1 MRKASRRLTPMLVL
15 VLATLATG
23 PAFATVTVSR
33 AELNGSKLR
42 IDGGA
47 LASRDITVDGVVM
60 ARSDGSGQFRIERD
74 PYAPPADCTVD
85 VNDGS
90 ATVTSTRLSNCTV
103 TQPPPPADTTV
114 PTPPTDLTAALSGDS
129 ANLSWG
135 ASTDDVGVVGYRV
148 IRNGAALPGTV
159 SGTTFTDAGLPAGT
173 YSYTVV
179 AMDSAGNVSSAS
191 NSATVTV
198 AAAEQS
204 PADTTPPTV
213 PTDFTLALRGTNNT
227 ELAWSVSTDDTAVAG
242 YKIIRNGTV
251 LQATYLNPFYGDT
264 SLAPGTYTYAVA
276 AVDTTGNQ
284 SGWTQSLSVT
294 VQPPPENDTT
304 APTVPTSP
312 HADVVG
318 TTISLGWGMSFDD
331 VGVAGYRITRNGSV
345 LTSTTS
351 AGHLDSGLAAGSY
364 TYTVAALDAAGNT
377 SAESTSVTA
386 VIQADEGLYFITPAA
401 MPDARVGEPYL
412 GYIVSSDPAG
422 PSTFKFKLVSGTVPD
437 GTRFSGNTLENRPE
451 ARVAGT
457 PTRSGTF
464 AFTIEVRDNTGAKAR
479 RTFTINVLTG

>member
-1 MRKASRRLTPMLVL
+1 
-15 VLATLATG
+15 
-23 PAFATVTVSR
+23 
-33 AELNGSKLR
+33 
-42 IDGGA
+42 
-47 LASRDITVDGVVM
+47 
-60 ARSDGSGQFRIERD
+60 
-74 PYAPPADCTVD
+74 
-85 VNDGS
+85 
-90 ATVTSTRLSNCTV
+90 
-103 TQPPPPADTTV
+103 
-114 PTPPTDLTAALSGDS
+114 
-129 ANLSWG
+129 
-135 ASTDDVGVVGYRV
+135 
-148 IRNGAALPGTV
+148 
-159 SGTTFTDAGLPAGT
+159 
-173 YSYTVV
+173 
-179 AMDSAGNVSSAS
+179 
-191 NSATVTV
+191 
-198 AAAEQS
+198 
-204 PADTTPPTV
+204 
-213 PTDFTLALRGTNNT
+213 
-227 ELAWSVSTDDTAVAG
+227 
-242 YKIIRNGTV
+242 
-251 LQATYLNPFYGDT
+251 
-264 SLAPGTYTYAVA
+264 
-276 AVDTTGNQ
+276 
-284 SGWTQSLSVT
+284 